1 MIAFVVAL
9 KNEAKYLIN
18 DLDKKIET
26 KLLDKPCYLGKI
38 NNQNVVIAISGIGK
52 VSAALTTQKLI
63 DEYKPKVIINF
74 GSAGGVSSDI
84 EIGTYYQ
91 IDSCCQPDFDVT
103 EIDDVDV
110 GYIQEYD
117 RVYFDTNNIKLP
129 FLNKKR
135 LATTDKF
142 CSKQEFI
149 NLLIKMGCNIRDME
163 GSAIAQVCTSNQ
175 QPLIII
181 KGITD
186 VYGSGNDG
194 EQFVKNLDKICKGFP
209 ELIKNVIYEI

>member
-9 KNEAKYLIN
+9 RNEAEYLIN
-18 DLDKKIET
+18 NLDEIKET
-26 KLLDKPCYLGKI
+26 KLLDKPCYLGKF
-38 NNQNVVIAISGIGK
+38 NNHNVVIAISGIGK
-52 VSAALTTQKLI
+52 VSAALTTQRLI
-63 DEYKPKVIINF
+63 DEYNPKAIINF
-74 GSAGGVSSDI
+74 GSAGGVSNDI
-84 EIGTYYQ
+84 EIGNYYQ
-91 IDSCCQPDFDVT
+91 INSCCQPDFDVT
-103 EIDDVDV
+103 EIDNVDV

-117 RVYFDTNNIKLP
+117 RVYFDTNDINLS

-142 CSKQEFI
+142 CSKEEFI

-175 QPLIII
+175 MPIIII

-209 ELIKNVIYEI
+209 QIIKNAINEI